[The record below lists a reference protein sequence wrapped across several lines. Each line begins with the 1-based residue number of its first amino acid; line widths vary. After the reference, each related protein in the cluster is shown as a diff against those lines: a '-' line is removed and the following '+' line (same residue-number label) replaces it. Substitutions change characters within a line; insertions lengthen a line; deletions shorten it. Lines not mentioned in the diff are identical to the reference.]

1 VSYGAP
7 RFGQHLG
14 VPIDEKLWVLDKSE
28 TFALSGWL
36 TQAETIRREM
46 NRLVFSHWNQIR
58 DEQALSKS
66 VLRRYIGYTNTHRAL
81 VDRESIGTHGGT
93 YAEEL
98 IASIIRARV
107 ARDFQEDIH
116 IHQNLWDK
124 IAKREADVCAMRNDK
139 LLLVI
144 EVKSVLTKE
153 EWRKTRQIKE
163 DYQKLE
169 SPPSYWLIAIR
180 ADGLDEPLEKALDD
194 DSASCVLSKQGRKIF
209 TLPEQKLEMWKPL
222 ENWLDV
228 MMEALKPVSLG
239 EDNRNG
245 AQVFE

>member
-1 VSYGAP
+1 MA
-7 RFGQHLG
+7 L
-14 VPIDEKLWVLDKSE
+14 DEKLWVLDKSE

-46 NRLVFSHWNQIR
+46 NRLVFSHWKQIK

-98 IASIIRARV
+98 IASIVRARV
-107 ARDFQEDIH
+107 EKDSQQGIQV
-116 IHQNLWDK
+116 HQNHWDK
-124 IAKREADVCAMRNDK
+124 VAKREADICAMRNNK
-139 LLLVI
+139 LLVVI

-153 EWRKTRQIKE
+153 EWRQTRQIKE
-163 DYQKLE
+163 DYQKLD

-180 ADGLDEPLEKALDD
+180 ADGLDESLEKALDD
-194 DSASCVLSKQGRKIF
+194 DPGSCVLSKQGKKIF
-209 TLPEQKLEMWKPL
+209 TLPEQTLEIWKPL
-222 ENWLDV
+222 ENWLDSL
-228 MMEALKPVSLG
+228 MDAL
-239 EDNRNG
+239 
-245 AQVFE
+245 

>member
-1 VSYGAP
+1 LSL
-7 RFGQHLG
+7 LG
-14 VPIDEKLWVLDKSE
+14 STDVDITDGTRMALDEKLWVLDKSE

-46 NRLVFSHWNQIR
+46 NRLVFSHWNQIK

-66 VLRRYIGYTNTHRAL
+66 VLRRYIGYSNTHRAL
-81 VDRESIGTHGGT
+81 IDRESIGTHGGT

-98 IASIIRARV
+98 IASIVRGRV
-107 ARDFQEDIH
+107 AKDSQQDIQL
-116 IHQNLWDK
+116 HQNRWDK
-124 IAKREADVCAMRNDK
+124 VAKREADICAMRSDK
-139 LLLVI
+139 LLVVI

-180 ADGLDEPLEKALDD
+180 GDGLDKPLEKALDD
-194 DSASCVLSKQGRKIF
+194 DPASCVLSKQGRKIF
-209 TLPEQKLEMWKPL
+209 TLPEQSIEIWKPL
-222 ENWLDV
+222 ENWLELLMD
-228 MMEALKPVSLG
+228 ALKPV
-239 EDNRNG
+239 
-245 AQVFE
+245 